1 MKVKVTIEGVGVN
14 QARVEVEENCEPGG
28 LKRLLNEVESEFAKL
43 ASTPPSIAGTQR
55 IGTPV
60 TEDGFIPASEE
71 AKKALWAAA
80 MSNGTDPETV
90 CREFGVDPNHIS
102 KHDCWLMTRKLNER
116 SGYGNN

>member
-1 MKVKVTIEGVGVN
+1 MKVKITIEGVGVN

-43 ASTPPSIAGTQR
+43 ASTPPSVAENHR
-55 IGTPV
+55 IGTPAS
-60 TEDGFIPASEE
+60 EGGFIPASE
-71 AKKALWAAA
+71 AAQRALWAAA

-90 CREFGVDPNHIS
+90 CREFKVDPNHIS

>member
-14 QARVEVEENCEPGG
+14 QARVEVEENCEAGG

-43 ASTPPSIAGTQR
+43 ASTPPSVAENHR
-55 IGTPV
+55 DGTPAS
-60 TEDGFIPASEE
+60 EGGFIPASEE

-80 MSNGTDPETV
+80 MSNGTDLETV

-102 KHDCWLMTRKLNER
+102 KHDCWYMTRELNKR